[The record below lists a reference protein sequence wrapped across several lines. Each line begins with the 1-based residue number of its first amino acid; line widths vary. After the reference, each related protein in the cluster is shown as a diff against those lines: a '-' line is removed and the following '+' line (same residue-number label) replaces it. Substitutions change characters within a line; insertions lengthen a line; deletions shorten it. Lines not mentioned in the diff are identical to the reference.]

1 MAKIKEIPTKAY
13 PLAIRRAEFPGPTR
27 LKWGKL
33 KTFNEFYMVYRVAA
47 KKILE
52 LSHQFKAV
60 AIMGPRQS
68 GKTTLSRSTFPEKPY
83 ISLENPQN
91 RQFALEDPSGFLS
104 TYPDGAILDEIQR
117 APELL
122 SWLQQRLDEEPRK
135 GTFILTGSNN
145 LLFLE
150 QITQSLA
157 GRVAY
162 LDLLPFSLP
171 ELSSISFSLSSLNSR
186 LYKGAYPPIQADR
199 IDPENW
205 FPTYVRTY
213 IERDVRQIK
222 NIENLL
228 AFEKCL
234 SLCAGR
240 AGQLVNYSN
249 LANEV
254 GVDYKTIQS
263 WLGVLQ
269 ASYIIHLLPPYF
281 QSFNKRIIKTP
292 KLYFYDT
299 GLLCYLLRISSEGDL
314 IQHPYRGA
322 IFENFIVNELLKS
335 RFNQGKQSHLYFWRD
350 RTGNEIDIIIDEGS
364 SLIPIEIKSSQTVR
378 PDFFKHF
385 HFWEKLT
392 GQTGGLL
399 YYGGEENQIR
409 SKGIQ
414 VLGWRALGKGK

>member
-1 MAKIKEIPTKAY
+1 MIDRSSKDKVLQLAK
-13 PLAIRRAEFPGPTR
+13 
-27 LKWGKL
+27 
-33 KTFNEFYMVYRVAA
+33 
-47 KKILE
+47 
-52 LSHQFKAV
+52 QFKAV

-68 GKTTLSRSTFPEKPY
+68 GKTTLSRMCFPEKPY
-83 ISLENPQN
+83 VSLENPQN
-91 RQFALEDPSGFLS
+91 RRFAIDDPVGFLS

-117 APELL
+117 TPELL
-122 SWLQQRLDEEPRK
+122 SWLQQRLDEELRK

-171 ELSSISFSLSSLNSR
+171 ELSDIPNVLDSLNSR
-186 LYKGAYPPIQADR
+186 LFKGGYPPVQAEKVE
-199 IDPENW
+199 PENW
-205 FPTYVRTY
+205 FPAYIRTY

-222 NIENLL
+222 NIDNLL

-240 AGQLVNYSN
+240 TGQLVNYSN

-269 ASYIIHLLPPYF
+269 ASYIIHFLPPYF
-281 QSFNKRIIKTP
+281 KSFNKRIIKTP

-299 GLLCYLLRISSEGDL
+299 GLLCYLLRISTEADL
-314 IQHPYRGA
+314 VQHPYRGN
-322 IFENFIVNELLKS
+322 IFENFIVNELIKR
-335 RFNQGKQSHLYFWRD
+335 RFNQGQPSNLYFWRD
-350 RTGNEIDIIIDEGS
+350 RTGNELDIIIDEGT
-364 SLIPIEIKSSQTVR
+364 SLIPVEIKSGQSIRQ
-378 PDFFKHF
+378 DFFKNME
-385 HFWEKLT
+385 FWKKLT
-392 GQTGGLL
+392 GRSGGVV
-399 YYGGEENQIR
+399 YYGGEENQKR
-409 SKGIQ
+409 SNGIE
-414 VLGWRALGKGK
+414 VKSWRTLIS

>member
-1 MAKIKEIPTKAY
+1 MIGRFSKD
-13 PLAIRRAEFPGPTR
+13 
-27 LKWGKL
+27 
-33 KTFNEFYMVYRVAA
+33 
-47 KKILE
+47 KILQ
-52 LSHQFKAV
+52 LARQFKAV

-68 GKTTLSRSTFPEKPY
+68 GKTTLSRMCFPEKPY
-83 ISLENPQN
+83 VSLENPQN
-91 RQFALEDPSGFLS
+91 RRFAIDDPVGFLS

-122 SWLQQRLDEEPRK
+122 SWLQQRLDEESRK

-162 LDLLPFSLP
+162 MDLLPFSLP
-171 ELSSISFSLSSLNSR
+171 ELSNIPNALDNLNSR
-186 LYKGAYPPIQADR
+186 LFLGGYPPVQAEQ
-199 IDPENW
+199 IEPENW
-205 FPTYVRTY
+205 FPAYIRTY

-222 NIENLL
+222 NIDNLL

-281 QSFNKRIIKTP
+281 KSFNKRIIKTP

-299 GLLCYLLRISSEGDL
+299 GLLCYLLRISSEDDL
-314 IQHPYRGA
+314 IQHPYRGS
-322 IFENFIVNELLKS
+322 IFENFIVNELIKK
-335 RFNQGKQSHLYFWRD
+335 RFNQGQPSNLYFWRD
-350 RTGNEIDIIIDEGS
+350 RTGNELDIIIDEGT
-364 SLIPIEIKSSQTVR
+364 SLVPVEIKSSQSIR
-378 PDFFKHF
+378 KDFFKNME
-385 HFWEKLT
+385 FWKKLT
-392 GQTGGLL
+392 GQASGIL
-399 YYGGEENQIR
+399 YYGGEENQNR
-409 SKGIQ
+409 SNGIA
-414 VLGWRALGKGK
+414 VKSWRTLSS

>member
-1 MAKIKEIPTKAY
+1 MIGRFSKD
-13 PLAIRRAEFPGPTR
+13 
-27 LKWGKL
+27 
-33 KTFNEFYMVYRVAA
+33 
-47 KKILE
+47 KILQ
-52 LSHQFKAV
+52 LAKQFKAV

-68 GKTTLSRSTFPEKPY
+68 GKTTLSRMCFPEKPY
-83 ISLENPQN
+83 VSLENPQN
-91 RQFALEDPSGFLS
+91 RRFAIDDPVGFLS

-122 SWLQQRLDEEPRK
+122 SWLQQRLDEESRK

-162 LDLLPFSLP
+162 MDLLPFSLP
-171 ELSSISFSLSSLNSR
+171 ELSNIPNALDNLNSR
-186 LYKGAYPPIQADR
+186 LFLGGYPPVQAEQ
-199 IDPENW
+199 IEPENW
-205 FPTYVRTY
+205 FPAYIRTY

-222 NIENLL
+222 NIDNLL

-281 QSFNKRIIKTP
+281 KSFNKRIIKTP

-299 GLLCYLLRISSEGDL
+299 GLLCYLLRISSEDDL
-314 IQHPYRGA
+314 IQHPYRGS
-322 IFENFIVNELLKS
+322 IFENFIVNELIKK
-335 RFNQGKQSHLYFWRD
+335 RFNQGQPSNLYFWRD
-350 RTGNEIDIIIDEGS
+350 RTGNELDIIIDEGT
-364 SLIPIEIKSSQTVR
+364 SLVPVEIKSSQSIR
-378 PDFFKHF
+378 KDFFKNME
-385 HFWEKLT
+385 FWKKLT
-392 GQTGGLL
+392 GQASGIL
-399 YYGGEENQIR
+399 YYGGEENQNR
-409 SKGIQ
+409 SNGIA
-414 VLGWRALGKGK
+414 VKSWRTLSS

>member
-1 MAKIKEIPTKAY
+1 MVSRVASKKIKE
-13 PLAIRRAEFPGPTR
+13 
-27 LKWGKL
+27 
-33 KTFNEFYMVYRVAA
+33 
-47 KKILE
+47 
-52 LSHQFKAV
+52 LSRQFKAV

-68 GKTTLSRSTFPEKPY
+68 GKTTLSRSSFPEKPY
-83 ISLENPQN
+83 VSLENPQN
-91 RQFALEDPSGFLS
+91 RRFALEDPLGFLS
-104 TYPDGAILDEIQR
+104 AYPDGAILDEIQR
-117 APELL
+117 TPELL
-122 SWLQQRLDEEPRK
+122 SWLQQHLDEEPRK
-135 GTFILTGSNN
+135 GTFVLTGSNN

-171 ELSSISFSLSSLNSR
+171 ELTSISSSLTSLNSR
-186 LYKGAYPPIQADR
+186 LFKGGYPPIHADG

-240 AGQLVNYSN
+240 VGNLVNYSN

-254 GVDYKTIQS
+254 GVDYKTIQA

-269 ASYIIHLLPPYF
+269 ASYIIQFLPPYF
-281 QSFNKRIIKTP
+281 KSYNKRIIKTP

-299 GLLCYLLRISSEGDL
+299 GLLCYLLRISSEADL

-322 IFENFIVNELLKS
+322 IFENFVVNELLKS
-335 RFNQGKQSHLYFWRD
+335 RFNAGKQSNLYFWRD
-350 RTGNEIDIIIDEGS
+350 RTGNEMDLIRDEGTT
-364 SLIPIEIKSSQTVR
+364 LIPIEIKSSQSIR
-378 PDFFKHF
+378 PDFFKNF
-385 HFWEKLT
+385 HFWERLT
-392 GQTGGLL
+392 GQSDGIL
-399 YYGGEENQIR
+399 YYGGEENQLR
-409 SKGIQ
+409 SKGAK
-414 VLGWRALGKGK
+414 VLGWRELGKNP

>member
-1 MAKIKEIPTKAY
+1 
-13 PLAIRRAEFPGPTR
+13 
-27 LKWGKL
+27 
-33 KTFNEFYMVYRVAA
+33 
-47 KKILE
+47 
-52 LSHQFKAV
+52 
-60 AIMGPRQS
+60 MGPRQS
-68 GKTTLSRSTFPEKPY
+68 GKTTLSRMCFPEKPY
-83 ISLENPQN
+83 VSLENPQN
-91 RQFALEDPSGFLS
+91 RRFAIDDPVGFLS

-122 SWLQQRLDEEPRK
+122 SWLQQRLDEESRK

-162 LDLLPFSLP
+162 MDLLPFSLP
-171 ELSSISFSLSSLNSR
+171 ELSNIPNALDNLNSR
-186 LYKGAYPPIQADR
+186 LFLGGYPPVQAEQ
-199 IDPENW
+199 IEPENW
-205 FPTYVRTY
+205 FPAYIRTY

-222 NIENLL
+222 NIDNLL

-281 QSFNKRIIKTP
+281 KSFNKRIIKTP

-299 GLLCYLLRISSEGDL
+299 GLLCYLLRISSEDDL
-314 IQHPYRGA
+314 IQHPYRGS
-322 IFENFIVNELLKS
+322 IFENFIVNELIKK
-335 RFNQGKQSHLYFWRD
+335 RFNQGQPSNLYFWRD
-350 RTGNEIDIIIDEGS
+350 RTGNELDIIIDEGT
-364 SLIPIEIKSSQTVR
+364 SLVPVEIKSSQSIR
-378 PDFFKHF
+378 KDFFKNME
-385 HFWEKLT
+385 FWKKLT
-392 GQTGGLL
+392 GQASGIL
-399 YYGGEENQIR
+399 YYGGEENQNR
-409 SKGIQ
+409 SNGIA
-414 VLGWRALGKGK
+414 VKSWRTLSS

>member
-1 MAKIKEIPTKAY
+1 M
-13 PLAIRRAEFPGPTR
+13 IRRT
-27 LKWGKL
+27 
-33 KTFNEFYMVYRVAA
+33 AA
-47 KKILE
+47 QKVLQLAK
-52 LSHQFKAV
+52 QFKAV

-68 GKTTLSRSTFPEKPY
+68 GKTTLSRMCFPEKPY
-83 ISLENPQN
+83 VSLENPQH
-91 RQFALEDPSGFLS
+91 RRFALEDPSGFLAA
-104 TYPDGAILDEIQR
+104 YPDGAILDEIQR
-117 APELL
+117 APEIL

-162 LDLLPFSLP
+162 LDLLPFALD
-171 ELSSISFSLSSLNSR
+171 EIKSIPNALQSLNDR
-186 LYKGAYPPIQADR
+186 LYKGAFPSIQADG

-249 LANEV
+249 LANEI

-269 ASYIIHLLPPYF
+269 ASYIIYLLPPYF
-281 QSFNKRIIKTP
+281 ESFNKRIIKTP

-299 GLLCYLLRISSEGDL
+299 GLLCYLLRISSEAAL

-322 IFENFIVNELLKS
+322 IFENFVINELLKA
-335 RFNQGKQSHLYFWRD
+335 RFNQGKQSNLYFWRD
-350 RTGNEIDIIIDEGS
+350 RTGNEIDVIVDQGNT
-364 SLIPIEIKSSQTVR
+364 LIPIEIKSSQSIR
-378 PDFFKHF
+378 SDFFKNF
-385 HFWEKLT
+385 RFWEKLT
-392 GQTGGLL
+392 GHAGGIL
-399 YYGGEENQIR
+399 YYGGEEVQIR
-409 SKGIQ
+409 SNGIR
-414 VLGWRALGKGK
+414 VLGWREIEKNL